1 MADVNKLKIGEMVLV
16 KFHYNHV
23 VGKFHQILKNPLFAS
38 VFKIDNSNNLQIPK
52 KMICYSWQIYKLT
65 VLCA

>member
-1 MADVNKLKIGEMVLV
+1 MADVNKLKVGEVVLV

-38 VFKIDNSNNLQIPK
+38 VFKIDNSNKQISK

-65 VLCA
+65 VVCA